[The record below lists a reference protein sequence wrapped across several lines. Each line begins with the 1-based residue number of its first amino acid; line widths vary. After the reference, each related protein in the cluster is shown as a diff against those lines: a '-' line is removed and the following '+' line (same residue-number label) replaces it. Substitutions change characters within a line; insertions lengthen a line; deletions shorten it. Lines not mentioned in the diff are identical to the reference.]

1 MPKKKPTKSK
11 SLDITAYPE
20 KWRKLLSEFVAR
32 DDKKQT
38 LREWCKERDLPEASA
53 YRWLTKE
60 AIKIEENLQKKTG
73 KSITDLSRDLPLK
86 QAIFVEEYVA
96 DFNGTQAAKRA
107 GYEEKNAG
115 YTARDIL
122 KKPQVK
128 KVIEE
133 RAIELLNGMRI
144 TTDDIT
150 ALHRNIAF
158 ANMKNLAD
166 WNGGS
171 VTLKDSSTL
180 PDDVSISV
188 AEVSQTKDGVKVKT
202 KDFKPSLEYL
212 TNLLRWRDA
221 KEARN
226 EQIIKP
232 IVARLK
238 AGEITAV
245 QAGMEIEGEGAPL
258 PAVVSKMID
267 AELRL
272 VEAPEDEIKP
282 APPKE
287 AAISMQEYAAFV
299 GWQKQQ
305 AQEKAAALV
314 AKVEAEER
322 AYNNGET

>member
-11 SLDITAYPE
+11 SLDITLYPE

-38 LREWCKERDLPEASA
+38 LREWCKERDLPESTAYKWLTASA
-53 YRWLTKE
+53 VK
-60 AIKIEENLQKKTG
+60 AEEKLQANQWQISKKST
-73 KSITDLSRDLPLK
+73 SRLPADLPIQ
-86 QAIFVEEYVA
+86 QAVFAEEYVT
-96 DFNGTQAAKRA
+96 DFNATNAAKKA
-107 GYEEKNAG
+107 GYSEKTAG
-115 YTARDIL
+115 QLGHQLL
-122 KKPQVK
+122 KKPSVRAA
-128 KVIEE
+128 VEE

-202 KDFKPSLEYL
+202 KDFKGSLDYL
-212 TNLLRWRDA
+212 TNLLRLKDA
-221 KEARN
+221 REAEHER
-226 EQIIKP
+226 IIKP
-232 IVARLK
+232 IMARLK

-267 AELRL
+267 AELRI
-272 VEAPEDEIKP
+272 VEVVEEEIKLPP
-282 APPKE
+282 ASETELSNEEYREFYAWKLE
-287 AAISMQEYAAFV
+287 RDRARGDAIVAE
-299 GWQKQQ
+299 
-305 AQEKAAALV
+305 LV
-314 AKVEAEER
+314 K
-322 AYNNGET
+322 NNEGA

>member
-1 MPKKKPTKSK
+1 MPKKKPAKSK
-11 SLDITAYPE
+11 QLDITAYPE

-38 LREWCKERDLPEASA
+38 LREWCKERDLSENTTYKWITAEAVKA
-53 YRWLTKE
+53 E
-60 AIKIEENLQKKTG
+60 EKIQANERQISKKST
-73 KSITDLSRDLPLK
+73 SRLPDDLPIQ
-86 QAIFVEEYVA
+86 QAVFAEEYVT
-96 DFNGTQAAKRA
+96 DFNATNAAKKA
-107 GYEEKNAG
+107 GYSEKTAG
-115 YTARDIL
+115 QLGHQLL
-122 KKPQVK
+122 KNPSIKAV
-128 KVIEE
+128 VEE

-144 TTDDIT
+144 TADDIAT
-150 ALHRNIAF
+150 LHRNIAF
-158 ANMKNLAD
+158 SNMKNLAD
-166 WNGGS
+166 WDGGS

-232 IVARLK
+232 IMARLK

-272 VEAPEDEIKP
+272 VEVPEEEIKL
-282 APPKE
+282 PPSESELTNEEYREFYAWKLE
-287 AAISMQEYAAFV
+287 RDKARGDAIVAE
-299 GWQKQQ
+299 
-305 AQEKAAALV
+305 LV
-314 AKVEAEER
+314 K
-322 AYNNGET
+322 NNEGA

>member
-20 KWRKLLSEFVAR
+20 KWRKLLSEFVGRA
-32 DDKKQT
+32 DKKQT

-107 GYEEKNAG
+107 GYEERNAG

-202 KDFKPSLEYL
+202 KDFKGSLDYL
-212 TNLLRWRDA
+212 TNLLRLKNAR
-221 KEARN
+221 EAEHER
-226 EQIIKP
+226 IIKP

-267 AELRL
+267 AELRI
-272 VEAPEDEIKP
+272 VEVVEEEIKLPP
-282 APPKE
+282 ASETELSNEEYREFYAWKLE
-287 AAISMQEYAAFV
+287 RDRVRGDAIVAE
-299 GWQKQQ
+299 
-305 AQEKAAALV
+305 LV
-314 AKVEAEER
+314 K
-322 AYNNGET
+322 NNEGA